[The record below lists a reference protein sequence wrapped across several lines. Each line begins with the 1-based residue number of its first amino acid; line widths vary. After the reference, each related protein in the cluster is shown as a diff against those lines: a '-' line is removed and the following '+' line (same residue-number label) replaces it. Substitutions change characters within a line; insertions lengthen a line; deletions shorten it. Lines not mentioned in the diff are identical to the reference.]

1 MQQMSTSN
9 YITMGDAARLL
20 GVTKARI
27 SQLAASGTLACD
39 IVGGRK
45 MVQYDSAIGYQKVR
59 KRGRRPAADVGRKFT
74 LMSADH
80 EVAHVSFDPTREFS
94 FEIADILDARRMPF
108 GTCSSSSPTVNKR
121 ALNTWWSH
129 RSVPDVRPGLISRY
143 RELGIDSGI
152 EVPVRCLGFSL
163 SDCYWLR
170 PVDCDE
176 LNWQHL
182 NYFENNFERS
192 APKHRS
198 GWLEGIGLKNPDNT
212 SEGELPKSWMIRNGV
227 RILVKGCGMDD
238 QRPFNE
244 AVATALHRRLLSKGE
259 FVPYTVERMFDGPVC
274 LCDDFLNGREEY
286 VPAAYIRD
294 ALGGQRGN
302 STYDRYCR
310 FLGRH
315 GADEAT
321 VRKSMSQMIVCDALL
336 ANSDRHWRNFGIIR
350 NVDTLEM
357 RPAPLFD
364 SGNCLWYNVPTAV
377 LIAGEFGF
385 AAKPFGPDPST
396 QLAFAD
402 SLDWFDASHL
412 DGFVDETVEILS
424 QSAWATAGNRLKAI
438 RRGLERR
445 MIEVSAAVE
454 VLRHVQR

>member
-1 MQQMSTSN
+1 MDTSE
-9 YITMGDAARLL
+9 YLSMGDAARLL

-45 MVQYDSAIGYQKVR
+45 MVEYNSAVAYQKVR

-80 EVAHVSFDPTREFS
+80 EVAHVSFDPSREFP
-94 FEIADILDARRMPF
+94 FEIAEVLDAQRMPF

-121 ALNTWWSH
+121 GLNVWWSH
-129 RSVPDVRPGLISRY
+129 RSVPDVRPGLVSRY
-143 RELGIDSGI
+143 RELGIASGI
-152 EVPVRCLGFSL
+152 EVSVRCLGLSL

-170 PVDCDE
+170 PAECDG
-176 LNWQHL
+176 LKWRNL
-182 NYFENNFERS
+182 NYFENDFERS
-192 APKHRS
+192 APEGRS

-212 SEGELPKSWMIRNGV
+212 SEGELPKSWMIRNAV
-227 RILVKGCGMDD
+227 RVLVKGCGMDD

-244 AVATALHRRLLSKGE
+244 AVATALHRRLLSEGE

-274 LCDDFLNGREEY
+274 LCDDFLDGREEY
-286 VPAAYIRD
+286 VPAVYVKG
-294 ALGGQRGN
+294 ALGSQRGN

-310 FLGRH
+310 FPGKH
-315 GADEAT
+315 GADEAA
-321 VRKSMSQMIVCDALL
+321 VRRSMSQMIVCDALL

-350 NVDTLEM
+350 NVDTLEI

-377 LIAGEFGF
+377 LAAGEFGF
-385 AAKPFGPDPST
+385 SAKPFGPDPSV
-396 QLAFAD
+396 QLALAD
-402 SLDWFDASHL
+402 SLDWFDSSRL
-412 DGFVDETVEILS
+412 NGFVDEAIEILS
-424 QSAWATAGNRLKAI
+424 QSEWATAEGRLESI
-438 RRGLERR
+438 CRGLERR
-445 MIEVSAAVE
+445 VIEVNAAVE
-454 VLRHVQR
+454 VLRHVRR